1 MNKNKKECIDD
12 LNYIRKAFM
21 EGTMYQY
28 DALINVIDTLIRYF
42 EKWGEELHCFDWIRT
57 EDELPNDDEAIV
69 ALTRGQRFDYR
80 EKYDVYMPYRHGFNN
95 DFFIATYSHW
105 FPIPSIP
112 QMGIV
117 NEDKVWNKTMTNAD
131 RIIRLLQNTDEN
143 REEFNSL
150 IPTVI
155 NCPMYIE
162 NNYDGLCNMT
172 FCNMSTDSASCLEC
186 TKDWLYK
193 EVKNEV
199 LEV

>member
-21 EGTMYQY
+21 GGTMYQY
-28 DALINVIDTLIRYF
+28 DALINVIDTLIRYL
-42 EKWGEELHCFDWIRT
+42 EKGGEDLYCFDWIRT

-69 ALTRGQRFDYR
+69 ALTRGERFDYR
-80 EKYDVYMPYRHGFNN
+80 EKYDVYMPYRHSFNN

-105 FPIPSIP
+105 FPIPAIP
-112 QMGIV
+112 KT
-117 NEDKVWNKTMTNAD
+117 EDKVRNKTMTNAD
-131 RIIRLLQNTDEN
+131 KIIQLLQNPDEN
-143 REEFNSL
+143 IEEFNSL

-172 FCNMSTDSASCLEC
+172 FCNTSTNSASCLEC
-186 TKDWLYK
+186 VKDWLYK
-193 EVKNEV
+193 KVKNEV